1 MKTSIRNMIASVTL
15 ALALA
20 IPAPALP
27 QSRRGDRQHNRTERP
42 QPEQHGNRRPDRPGN
57 RQPDRP
63 RPNRPGN
70 VRPGRPQSGRPA
82 TPPPAR
88 PGHVRPTPPQP
99 PHNWSRPAPPPP
111 HRYRVPRPIPR
122 RPVAPPPG
130 YRPYVHAPALRSILG
145 ITFGTVYASALTY
158 LFNSGYTIDGYA
170 DNTIYLSDVT
180 LLGSGWPLATLYCV
194 RYLWLAIVAYRR
206 WHSAAGHV
214 VWRRRHRLH
223 NARILFLQR
232 QLLYYPVGK
241 HLNNNGTRR
250 NENLQHEPANRYF
263 HSGTTPWKKHNIECY
278 PA

>member
-70 VRPGRPQSGRPA
+70 FRPGRPQSGRPA

-180 LLGSGWPLATLYCV
+180 LLGSGWPLATLYCNNSGRLASAQFSYYTGYSSLS
-194 RYLWLAIVAYRR
+194 RYNQIYNLLCGTYGSPLSLTADGI
-206 WHSAAGHV
+206 
-214 VWRRRHRLH
+214 
-223 NARILFLQR
+223 ARQAMWYGGGGTGYITLEFYFYNGS
-232 QLLYYPVGK
+232 YY
-241 HLNNNGTRR
+241 
-250 NENLQHEPANRYF
+250 
-263 HSGTTPWKKHNIECY
+263 TTLSVST
-278 PA
+278 